1 MHTRLK
7 KIGVSLLLSGIMLAL
22 IAVGCKN
29 DISGPGG
36 DEANLI
42 TNPSF
47 EPGDYPTYAGW
58 NLNDSIFDSLQH
70 FSNDVPILGGNWS
83 LKLVPE
89 FSPEE
94 GWADYYVVGPA
105 DRYVYRLSVWAKT
118 VGDWDGGSVQFLLR
132 SPGASEL
139 RQYTPVN
146 VESWQYYSLEDTVR
160 LYDDDTLVVRL
171 SAGTGNPDGNDA
183 VLFDEVS
190 LERYK

>member
-1 MHTRLK
+1 MPGWKMPPCSNPAIAAKPGRSCPVCGLP
-7 KIGVSLLLSGIMLAL
+7 GASSGNRGRVALA
-22 IAVGCKN
+22 AF
-29 DISGPGG
+29 
-36 DEANLI
+36 DERI
-42 TNPSF
+42 VQ
-47 EPGDYPTYAGW
+47 
-58 NLNDSIFDSLQH
+58 SIFDSLQH

-94 GWADYYVVGPA
+94 GWADYYIIGPE
-105 DRYVYRLSVWAKT
+105 DRYVYRLAVWAKT

-132 SPGASEL
+132 SPGTSEL

-190 LERYK
+190 LQRYK